1 MKFIHGANFRN
12 TSVSK
17 DWLVDQYLCLS
28 AAHTIDAQEEA
39 ARNIRALAEIV
50 SAMLVRMSDAD
61 VRAVA
66 EAVGFMAVEERT

>member
-12 TSVSK
+12 TSVHK
-17 DWLVDQYLCLS
+17 DGLVDHYVCLS
-28 AAHTIDAQEEA
+28 AAHTRGAQEEA
-39 ARNIRALAEIV
+39 AAKICALSELV

-66 EAVGFMAVEERT
+66 EAVGFMAVEGGV